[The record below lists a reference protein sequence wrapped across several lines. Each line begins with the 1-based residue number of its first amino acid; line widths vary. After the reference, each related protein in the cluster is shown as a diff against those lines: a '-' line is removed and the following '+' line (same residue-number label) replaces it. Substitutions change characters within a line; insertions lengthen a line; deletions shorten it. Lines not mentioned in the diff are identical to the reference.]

1 MNLLVESI
9 LSEMLGFSSRCSEIF
24 IGDILGTSSSMST
37 ELHPRC
43 IFHGIE
49 DVFPTLW
56 LSISKKCWEGRFVTC
71 PIKRNAFCY
80 NRAFLV
86 IGQGVFG

>member
-9 LSEMLGFSSRCSEIF
+9 LSEILDFSSRCSEIF
-24 IGDILGTSSSMST
+24 IGDVVGISSSMSL

-49 DVFPTLW
+49 DVFLA
-56 LSISKKCWEGRFVTC
+56 EFVA
-71 PIKRNAFCY
+71 K
-80 NRAFLV
+80 
-86 IGQGVFG
+86 